1 MAADNPKSNKADDQ
15 LDRYPFAEQIVN
27 GLLTSYENGS
37 ESLIIGIN
45 GAWGMGKSTLLNF
58 IKTELKDKG
67 IIFDF
72 NPWLFSGQ
80 EQLQRKFFKELK
92 LKISFWAK
100 LQEKS
105 ESAAEGIEKVQEV
118 AELIKEIG
126 EYTNGLLGKIGY
138 GLSYLEE
145 ITGILNENLGK
156 AVGNTA
162 KLMQGEEAKEKPINE
177 IKEAIDK
184 SLKKLDKKIYVFIDD
199 LDRLSPTEITQI
211 FQLIRLNA
219 NFANT
224 VFFVAFDKE
233 IVVNALQKEYQ
244 KNGENYLEKIIQV
257 DYSLPE
263 ISPSKINEILFEKE
277 LKKYLQTLDIQEFN
291 EIIKEIRSVWSNGLI
306 HYFKNLRDIN
316 RYINA
321 IKLRLPSIYQEIDIA
336 DFLVLEAIRIFDY
349 KTYEY
354 IYKNKELLTEF
365 IDSKKYRGDNLAK
378 DYTVRIKDNFALH
391 SFVTGSQN
399 LVEKLFYLANKDSNF
414 NYFGFNR
421 NIETQPFTKFSIS
434 VTDNFDRYFTFKL
447 FDYETKK
454 EEVANFIN
462 GTVSQKVEVLKKII
476 DKNLFYTKE
485 VGNYTLNISK
495 FNTFIL
501 LINKN
506 IRNTNIILLKDI
518 LQTYFLLAYEYQFEL
533 NYDFVEIFYQES
545 LKIAESLS
553 YKKSDTIFFNEVF
566 EANNSF
572 LKFYLLDRIINE
584 LETVRLNKSQCL
596 FNNIFPLQYIEQ
608 KEVEIQKHYKNCLEI
623 IGSAFFDKFIY
634 QKDEVLIGKEFYLL
648 YLKYANHCQEIFE
661 TKIKLLLKESDST
674 FLIFMQAIILNCC
687 PKQVSILICIN
698 LSEKYLFTPL
708 NKDSITER
716 FRKVNL
722 SEITDDQQRK
732 TYKFLEKVIE
742 EGFKENVYYNFDTL
756 EELPFV

>member
-1 MAADNPKSNKADDQ
+1 MNADNSKSNKADDQ
-15 LDRYPFAEQIVN
+15 LDRYPFAEQIVT

-58 IKTELKDKG
+58 IKTELENKQKDKV

-105 ESAAEGIEKVQEV
+105 GNLAEGIEKGQEV

-138 GLSYLEE
+138 GLAYLEE
-145 ITGILNENLGK
+145 ITGIFNENLGK
-156 AVGNTA
+156 AIGNTA

-177 IKEAIDK
+177 IKEVIDK

-263 ISPSKINEILFEKE
+263 IPPLKIKEILFEKE
-277 LKKYLQTLDIQEFN
+277 LKRYLQILDIQD
-291 EIIKEIRSVWSNGLI
+291 IDSVIESLNGVWANGFK

-321 IKLRLPSIYQEIDIA
+321 IKLRLPSIYKEIDIA

-349 KTYEY
+349 TTYEY
-354 IYKNKELLTEF
+354 VYKNKGLLTDF
-365 IDSKKYRGDNLAK
+365 VGSKKYGDGFLTDARKNEINQELETLNSLTK
-378 DYTVRIKDNFALH
+378 E
-391 SFVTGSQN
+391 GSHY
-399 LVEKLFYLANKDSNF
+399 LVKNLFYLENMKQGNNFYANSLP
-414 NYFGFNR
+414 
-421 NIETQPFTKFSIS
+421 QPFVNFSIA
-434 VTDNFDRYFTFKL
+434 VADYFDRYFTLKL
-447 FDYETKK
+447 LPTDFSK
-454 EEVANFIN
+454 EEISAFFE
-462 GTVSQKVEVLKKII
+462 GTVSKKIEFLEKMIGKSPLADFANLIQKRIPIEPKENQISILKAYLELGSKYPLLYDSNFSWFCRNEII
-476 DKNLFYTKE
+476 DVARLSEGRGETLFRVLSEHYPNSYLKLHLISDLYFGIRDSKE
-485 VGNYTLNISK
+485 K
-495 FNTFIL
+495 FDNHIL
-501 LINKN
+501 
-506 IRNTNIILLKDI
+506 R
-518 LQTYFLLAYEYQFEL
+518 
-533 NYDFVEIFYQES
+533 
-545 LKIAESLS
+545 
-553 YKKSDTIFFNEVF
+553 
-566 EANNSF
+566 NSF
-572 LKFYLLDRIINE
+572 LLEDFDEGEIKKEYMNTLLSVGRNLFEDIENNTYNNYTRDEMRWLYWIYSNE
-584 LETVRLNKSQCL
+584 YATD
-596 FNNIFPLQYIEQ
+596 FTT
-608 KEVEIQKHYKNCLEI
+608 
-623 IGSAFFDKFIY
+623 KFIA
-634 QKDEVLIGKEFYLL
+634 I
-648 YLKYANHCQEIFE
+648 
-661 TKIKLLLKESDST
+661 TKTDASFLSFTLNVIVFRDDAIKIS
-674 FLIFMQAIILNCC
+674 
-687 PKQVSILICIN
+687 
-698 LSEKYLFTPL
+698 LSEKHLHTPL
-708 NKDSITER
+708 TKEFIIKRVTEIE
-716 FRKVNL
+716 FKEL
-722 SEITDDQQRK
+722 IDDQQIK
-732 TYKFLEKVIE
+732 TYKFLQKVIE
-742 EGFKENVYYNFDTL
+742 NGFKENVYYHFDTL
-756 EELPFV
+756 EELPSSR